1 MWVSFLCCV
10 LLTVPQ
16 ARCIVLSTCD
26 VYCVSFCGSIDH
38 YESGS
43 LSMPHGVDLAISVGA
58 QDLPVSCVTSVNES
72 ASENFLQYCLP
83 VRCWQD
89 AQQPW
94 TLNQPNPTLMTC
106 MLSQFLRETKAF

>member
-1 MWVSFLCCV
+1 
-10 LLTVPQ
+10 
-16 ARCIVLSTCD
+16 
-26 VYCVSFCGSIDH
+26 
-38 YESGS
+38 
-43 LSMPHGVDLAISVGA
+43 MPHGVDLAISVGA

-72 ASENFLQYCLP
+72 ASENFLQYRLP

-89 AQQPW
+89 AHQPW